1 MDLLILGGTAWLG
14 RELSA
19 IALDRGHAVTCI
31 ARGTSGG
38 VAEGARFIAADR
50 DSYDFAE
57 VANKSFDAV
66 IELTWQPGQCR
77 DAVRALAA
85 RAKHWTFIS
94 SCSVYASHRDV
105 DGDESAE
112 LLVATSALRAD
123 MSEYGQAKVACEV
136 ATRDV
141 VGDRLLLVR
150 PGLIGGSGDMSD
162 RAGAWVARCAGFPD
176 ESLMVPDS
184 LDLVTQV
191 IDVRDLAKWA
201 VGAIE
206 NGLTGTFDAVGPQ
219 MSLGDWIALARQVAG
234 HSGEVRAV
242 DPSWLIEQG
251 VSEFMG
257 PESLTMWLHD
267 PEWRGFMART
277 GTAAVMAGLT
287 HTPRA
292 ALMRDLL
299 EWETACGLYRE
310 RRSGLSIE
318 RERELLAR

>member
-50 DSYDFAE
+50 DSYDFADI
-57 VANKSFDAV
+57 AADSFDAI
-66 IELTWQPGQCR
+66 IELTWQPGQCG
-77 DAVRALAA
+77 DALRALAG
-85 RAKHWTFIS
+85 RAKHWTFVS

-112 LLVATSALRAD
+112 LLAATSALRAE
-123 MSEYGQAKVACEV
+123 MSEYGEAKVACEV
-136 ATRDV
+136 ATRGF

-277 GTAAVMAGLT
+277 GAAAMWAGLT

-292 ALMRDLL
+292 ALMQDLL
-299 EWETACGLYRE
+299 EWETFCGLYRE

-318 RERELLAR
+318 RECELQSW

>member
-1 MDLLILGGTAWLG
+1 MNLLILGGTAWLG

-19 IALDRGHAVTCI
+19 IALDRGHTVTCI
-31 ARGTSGG
+31 ARGTSGA

-57 VANKSFDAV
+57 VADKSFDAV

-77 DAVRALAA
+77 DAVSALAT

-94 SCSVYASHRDV
+94 SCSVYASHRQTN
-105 DGDESAE
+105 GDESAE
-112 LLVATSALRAD
+112 LLAPTSALRAE
-123 MSEYGQAKVACEV
+123 MSEYGEAKVACEV
-136 ATRDV
+136 ATRDAAD
-141 VGDRLLLVR
+141 DRLLLVR
-150 PGLIGGSGDMSD
+150 PGLIGGSGDLSD

-176 ESLMVPDS
+176 EVLMGPDS

-191 IDVRDLAKWA
+191 IDVRDLAQWA

-219 MSLGDWIALARQVAG
+219 VSLGDWIALARQVAG

-242 DPSWLIEQG
+242 DPGWLIEQG

-277 GTAAVMAGLT
+277 GATAMRAGLT

-299 EWETACGLYRE
+299 EWEMACGLYRE

-318 RERELLAR
+318 RERELLP

>member
-1 MDLLILGGTAWLG
+1 MHLLILGGTAWLG
-14 RELSA
+14 RGLSA
-19 IALDRGHAVTCI
+19 VALDRGHTVTCI

-38 VAEGARFIAADR
+38 VAEGARFFAADR
-50 DSYDFAE
+50 DSYDFADFADE
-57 VANKSFDAV
+57 SFDAV

-85 RAKHWTFIS
+85 RAKHWTFVS

-112 LLVATSALRAD
+112 LLPATSALRTE
-123 MSEYGQAKVACEV
+123 MSEYGEAKVSCEV
-136 ATRDV
+136 ETRAAVD
-141 VGDRLLLVR
+141 DRLLLVR
-150 PGLIGGSGDMSD
+150 PGLIGGAGDLSD

-176 ESLMVPDS
+176 EVLMVPDS

-191 IDVRDLAKWA
+191 IDVRDLARWMIS
-201 VGAIE
+201 AIE
-206 NGLTGTFDAVGPQ
+206 EGLVGTFDAVGPQ
-219 MSLGDWIALARQVAG
+219 VSLGDWIALARQVAG
-234 HSGEVRAV
+234 HSAEVRAV
-242 DPSWLIEQG
+242 DPGWLIEQG

-277 GTAAVMAGLT
+277 GAAAAMAGLT

-292 ALMRDLL
+292 ALMHDLL
-299 EWETACGLYRE
+299 EWETACGLLRE
-310 RRSGLSIE
+310 RRSGLSIK
-318 RERELLAR
+318 RERELLFR